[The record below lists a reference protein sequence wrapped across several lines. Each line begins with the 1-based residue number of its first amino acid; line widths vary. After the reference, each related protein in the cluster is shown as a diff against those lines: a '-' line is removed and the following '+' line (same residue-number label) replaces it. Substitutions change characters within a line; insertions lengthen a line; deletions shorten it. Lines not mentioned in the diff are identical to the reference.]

1 MNLKR
6 PFFLSVALSCC
17 INEVPMLSLLSAKVP
32 ILLPVPR
39 VRDAESDCFANEH
52 VALSLVIAVVGVD
65 LGNPLEE

>member
-1 MNLKR
+1 
-6 PFFLSVALSCC
+6 
-17 INEVPMLSLLSAKVP
+17 MLSLLSAKVP

-39 VRDAESDCFANEH
+39 VRDAESDCFANER